1 MLSNAILIAL
11 KLGAAALTGSVAIL
25 SAALH
30 SSIDL
35 VASAI
40 ALVSVRMAAKPPDA
54 LHRYGHARIENLT
67 AAVEGLLI
75 LSGAGVII
83 LEAVPRLTSKVAPQ
97 RVGVGVAV
105 LGVSAAA
112 NLVVSRYLARS
123 ARSSG
128 SAAVAGNA
136 THVRTDVFTS
146 SAVVAGLVLVQVTG
160 QPWVDPVI
168 GLGVAA
174 GILVSGV
181 RLMRRA
187 AGVLVDEALP
197 EEELETIR
205 EVLGGARGAE
215 VSGYHKLRTR
225 RSGARRQIDLHLQ
238 FRAGT
243 SLAAAHASA
252 HLTQAALED
261 RLGNLDAVIHLEPE
275 QTSEA
280 EQCE

>member
-1 MLSNAILIAL
+1 MLSSTTLIAL

-25 SAALH
+25 SEALH

-35 VASAI
+35 LASVI
-40 ALVSVRMAAKPPDA
+40 ALVSVRKAAKPPDA

-67 AAVEGLLI
+67 AAVEGILI
-75 LSGAGVII
+75 LLGGGLII
-83 LEAVPRLTSKVAPQ
+83 LEAIPRLASTVAPRQ
-97 RVGVGVAV
+97 VGTGVAV
-105 LGVSAAA
+105 LGFSAAA
-112 NLVVSRYLARS
+112 NLMVSRYLAQS
-123 ARSSG
+123 ARTSG

-146 SAVVAGLVLVQVTG
+146 LAVVAGLLLVKLTG
-160 QPWVDPVI
+160 QPWVDPAI
-168 GLGVAA
+168 ALGVAA
-174 GILVSGV
+174 GIFVSGI

-197 EEELETIR
+197 EEELALVR
-205 EVLGGARGAE
+205 EVLDAARGAE

-225 RSGARRQIDLHLQ
+225 RSGARRHMDLHLQ

-252 HLTQAALED
+252 HVTQAALED
-261 RLGNLDAVIHLEPE
+261 RLANLDAVIHLEPE
-275 QTSEA
+275 QATGDRQRE
-280 EQCE
+280 